1 MRLKRTMMFLAMA
14 AIFAVWQAPAS
25 AQEGES
31 VAETALPRIQ
41 VSETEFNFGRV
52 AQGASISHIFWL
64 KNVGADTLRIEDVKP
79 G

>member
-1 MRLKRTMMFLAMA
+1 MRLRRTMMFFALT
-14 AIFAVWQAPAS
+14 AIFAIWQAPAS
-25 AQEGES
+25 AQEGEAVS
-31 VAETALPRIQ
+31 EAALPRIQ

-52 AQGASISHIFWL
+52 AQGASISHVFWL